1 MLCPVREVLDHL
13 LDTPKERLPCCR
25 FILLHVRIL
34 GGQVNI
40 ADNIYRFKTGN
51 LVCISAPKF
60 QRVAIQNIEHY
71 PEGCRFSPR
80 CDKACEKCRFSP
92 RCDKA
97 CEKCGKTP
105 PPLTRLPDGRKVRC
119 WNYVGGESDE

>member
-1 MLCPVREVLDHL
+1 MLCPVREVFDHL

-40 ADNIYRFKTGN
+40 ADNINRFKTGDF
-51 LVCISAPKF
+51 VCISAPKF

-71 PEGCRFSPR
+71 PEG
-80 CDKACEKCRFSP
+80 CRFSP